1 MEFFDVL
8 AVASKDEVRIE
19 SDQQAAAAAAEK
31 VKVQVFG
38 EEILRGESHEVA
50 LELAEKAAAKK
61 RKDWRVW
68 YELDPDVVYPA
79 AIEWL
84 SANGKRLIELSQAGD
99 AAILNAALDGDK
111 LAGFV
116 ARCRS
121 YAGDNL
127 IPLYAISENP
137 WIVARAAKDVLDED
151 SQALRA
157 KVLEAARL
165 FATECLHQ
173 ATGRQI
179 GLHILKDPRG
189 YWKL

>member
-1 MEFFDVL
+1 MEIFDVL
-8 AVASKDEVRIE
+8 KFVSKDEARIE
-19 SDQQAAAAAAEK
+19 NDKQVAAAAAEE
-31 VKVQVFG
+31 VKARELG
-38 EEILRGESHEVA
+38 RAILAGA
-50 LELAEKAAAKK
+50 KPDAAMKQAEKAAAEK
-61 RKDWRVW
+61 REDWRVW
-68 YELDPDVVYPA
+68 YEIDPDVVYPA

-99 AAILNAALDGDK
+99 AAILNAALAGDK